1 MQEIRAAMSM
11 GPIRARTMGSNRM
24 SPYDRMDRPGVFGRG
39 ARGGCYLVYVVF
51 M

>member
-1 MQEIRAAMSM
+1 MSM

-39 ARGGCYLVYVVF
+39 ARGGCYIVSNDL